1 MKVWKLLSPKVIAE
15 EERPDSIAS
24 PTQAKVKIA
33 KVLIAYPEIRAY
45 TGAAGIRYPR
55 VPGMYAIGVVVE
67 AGEGCVKVEKNTRVF
82 LDGVAPCGECAECK
96 KGNKDG
102 CLSPQI
108 AGINKDGFL
117 RDFIVAE
124 EADLSPLPPSVSDD
138 CALYTGLISLCED
151 IAGTLDAAK
160 GTHVAVIG
168 AGETGNILAQ
178 LLIYHQAVPILID
191 SDEERLAAAAACGVY
206 YTLKADENLLAGV
219 SEITGGR
226 MAEGCVYTSFNGLSP
241 DLPFDLAA
249 PCGKV
254 IYAGMEFAG
263 NERAPEKGVGQKTY
277 RDGRYGRLPAERR
290 RHQPSCEQGCGSCAF
305 PRRGN
310 GRFRYTRSVRCKG
323 GAARKRKPY
332 PPFYTE
338 YDLNKR
344 PPGHA
349 VLFGF
354 GDKCANYSSFYRANF
369 L

>member
-96 KGNKDG
+96 KGNNDG

-138 CALYTGLISLCED
+138 CALYTGLISLCEKKD
-151 IAGTLDAAK
+151 ILT
-160 GTHVAVIG
+160 I
-168 AGETGNILAQ
+168 
-178 LLIYHQAVPILID
+178 
-191 SDEERLAAAAACGVY
+191 
-206 YTLKADENLLAGV
+206 ADEVQTGVGRTGTFLA
-219 SEITGGR
+219 SEQCALAVGSIVDVTGGLLL
-226 MAEGCVYTSFNGLSP
+226 GY
-241 DLPFDLAA
+241 
-249 PCGKV
+249 
-254 IYAGMEFAG
+254 
-263 NERAPEKGVGQKTY
+263 
-277 RDGRYGRLPAERR
+277 
-290 RHQPSCEQGCGSCAF
+290 
-305 PRRGN
+305 
-310 GRFRYTRSVRCKG
+310 
-323 GAARKRKPY
+323 
-332 PPFYTE
+332 
-338 YDLNKR
+338 
-344 PPGHA
+344 
-349 VLFGF
+349 
-354 GDKCANYSSFYRANF
+354 
-369 L
+369 